1 MAKPKEEKSDD
12 LEITSIGAL
21 HKGPWDKKYWS
32 SSRINRLNSIQ
43 CISPYRLWFYEI
55 NTGLRETGVLMR
67 DTIDHSPVKTA
78 ILIQSGT
85 KLFGLIM
92 GSDIRW
98 KSMKI
103 ISADGILCSGQTP
116 DIAWEIFQKKGCPRL
131 KTLHGKRLSCKIDG
145 VENYLVKL
153 GGKLRGYTHMA
164 SLVPSFNVVTQ
175 FFGFR
180 NPFVQRLL
188 RELVA
193 NVNGTAEQT
202 LLSASFCNRASGA
215 ENDTRLPDSC
225 TYPDLLPYLEKPQ
238 TTGKRSR
245 KQKNINMKSISGSAH
260 KRLRPRELTDNSVAS
275 SSRQRNRNAKDG
287 LPLETV
293 GLCDHLR
300 EEALILQEEGKLV
313 SSENYIST
321 RAVNIPSIEE
331 KPLDRSKHI
340 KVQGLGYSTPIEDNN
355 METIFPKSSQ
365 GFSNV
370 DHCAPDTLDHMQDN
384 TSAYA
389 STAHKEGPD
398 NVKDELTAADMTI
411 FEGSVTESHLE
422 GEVGTYTSNGSSE
435 RSDFDSV
442 GQEVAKSMMTVLLPQ
457 ALPLL
462 KETSRKKKATNN
474 HLGLS
479 FYRAESLDENSGACP
494 IVNVASPALV
504 LAENSPVEME
514 EKVQTFRRDFDPVIP
529 SFEHVKSVIPDSFED
544 DQCGHDSANGPL
556 LFSDIAGADQASF
569 DKDTCACDTLGQ
581 FINVDAWK
589 ESSVCHVET
598 GERKDGFSCSK
609 ANVASKL
616 DENSIHHG
624 ILSVEREKTL
634 LDCAEDTSGANTK
647 CMVSSVQISE
657 QSISSK
663 MDGAEA
669 GNQISDVAPLTRKY
683 NGLLS
688 ESIIYR
694 NFGDDCI
701 LDAYPTV
708 GPLLA
713 AEIHQVSSSASSPDK
728 KVLFSPEV
736 KLEGQ
741 HYNLNTEKI
750 ALNPEVESCQAY
762 IDKKL
767 VEQQNLVKLNRS
779 VQKGGTSFGENNM
792 SNAEEVQAGT
802 NLKAHIKM
810 EVKHDLVGNTELVGC
825 YVHPMPV
832 LSVLLNTREDE
843 IHICVLC
850 GLLVDKDTILFIYK
864 VTIKEPRLQSPTFVG
879 YTPIILPTLKDRS
892 GGEVALDRF
901 GLQFTPDGQSLVL
914 LNSIKTPYC
923 REQKIPCLCSAF
935 CEPNHLVAV
944 EESGRL
950 HVWVMNSTWSVQ
962 TEDFIIPT
970 YDCVS
975 PCIVELKRIPKC
987 APLVVGHHGFGEF
1000 SLWDIS
1006 QRILI
1011 SRFAMPS
1018 ISIFEFIP
1026 ISLFSFQSEVPL
1038 SSNPDVDLHINKI
1051 MAATKMWFSKHNENY
1066 TFLPLG
1072 GESIA
1077 VWLLVS
1083 TLSDS
1088 DTQHDNQMN
1097 DCQTNPVGWWRLA
1110 LLVKNM
1116 VILGSALDP
1125 RAAAIGAS
1133 AGHGI
1138 IGTHDGLVYMW
1149 ELSTG
1154 TKLGSLHYFKG
1165 GVSCIATDDSRSDVF
1180 AVAGDG
1186 GQLLVYLHPQKE
1198 S

>member
-32 SSRINRLNSIQ
+32 SSRGKDRY
-43 CISPYRLWFYEI
+43 PYPVGYQALRTHNGIRYKMEI
-55 NTGLRETGVLMR
+55 HEGPKG
-67 DTIDHSPVKTA
+67 P
-78 ILIQSGT
+78 
-85 KLFGLIM
+85 LFV
-92 GSDIRW
+92 
-98 KSMKI
+98 I

-145 VENYLVKL
+145 VE
-153 GGKLRGYTHMA
+153 
-164 SLVPSFNVVTQ
+164 

-634 LDCAEDTSGANTK
+634 LDCAE
-647 CMVSSVQISE
+647 E

-750 ALNPEVESCQAY
+750 ALNPEESCQAY

-923 REQKIPCLCSAF
+923 REQKIPCLCSACKLECF
-935 CEPNHLVAV
+935 EENAIKIVQIKLGFLSVVEKLKTVDSVQCILVCEPNHLVAV

>member
-32 SSRINRLNSIQ
+32 SSRGKDRY
-43 CISPYRLWFYEI
+43 PYPVGYQALRTHNGIGYKMEI
-55 NTGLRETGVLMR
+55 HEGPKG
-67 DTIDHSPVKTA
+67 P
-78 ILIQSGT
+78 
-85 KLFGLIM
+85 LFV
-92 GSDIRW
+92 
-98 KSMKI
+98 I
-103 ISADGILCSGQTP
+103 ISADGISCSGQTP
-116 DIAWEIFQKKGCPRL
+116 DIAWEIFQKKGCPRV

-145 VENYLVKL
+145 VE
-153 GGKLRGYTHMA
+153 
-164 SLVPSFNVVTQ
+164 
-175 FFGFR
+175 FFGFK

-215 ENDTRLPDSC
+215 ENDTQLPDSC

-275 SSRQRNRNAKDG
+275 SSRQRNRSAKDG

-293 GLCDHLR
+293 GLSDHLR

-340 KVQGLGYSTPIEDNN
+340 KVQGLSYSTPVEDKNG
-355 METIFPKSSQ
+355 ETTFPKSSQ
-365 GFSNV
+365 GFNNV

-389 STAHKEGPD
+389 STAHKESPD
-398 NVKDELTAADMTI
+398 NVKDELTAADTTI

-422 GEVGTYTSNGSSE
+422 GEVGTYTSNGSLE

-479 FYRAESLDENSGACP
+479 FYRAESLDKNNGACP

-529 SFEHVKSVIPDSFED
+529 SFEHVKYVIPDSFED

-581 FINVDAWK
+581 FVNVDVWK

-598 GERKDGFSCSK
+598 SERKDGFSCSK

-741 HYNLNTEKI
+741 HYNLNTEEI
-750 ALNPEVESCQAY
+750 ALNPEESCQAY

-767 VEQQNLVKLNRS
+767 VEQQNLVKLKRS
-779 VQKGGTSFGENNM
+779 VQKGGTSFCKNNM

-810 EVKHDLVGNTELVGC
+810 ELKHDLVGNTELVGC

-832 LSVLLNTREDE
+832 LSVFLNTREDE

-864 VTIKEPRLQSPTFVG
+864 VTIKEPRSQSPTFVG

-901 GLQFTPDGQSLVL
+901 GLQFTPDGLSLVL

-923 REQKIPCLCSAF
+923 REQKIPCLCSACKLECF
-935 CEPNHLVAV
+935 EENAIKIVQIKLGYLSVVEKLKTVDSVQCILVCEPNHLVAV

-987 APLVVGHHGFGEF
+987 APLVIGHHGFGEF

-1051 MAATKMWFSKHNENY
+1051 VAATKMWFSKHNENY

-1083 TLSDS
+1083 TLSDC